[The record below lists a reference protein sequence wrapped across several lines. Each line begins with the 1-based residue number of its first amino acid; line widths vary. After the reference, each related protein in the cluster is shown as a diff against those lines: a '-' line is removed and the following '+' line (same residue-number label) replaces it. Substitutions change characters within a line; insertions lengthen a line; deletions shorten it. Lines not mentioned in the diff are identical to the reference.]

1 MMQMWGH
8 YILSKIAQD
17 AILVPAFLEGLC
29 RVHRPAEEGKIRC
42 GKEGRGGRR
51 ETQSSR
57 GR

>member
-1 MMQMWGH
+1 MWGH

-29 RVHRPAEEGKIRC
+29 RVHRPAGEGKIGC

-51 ETQSSR
+51 ETQGSR